1 MKLDGGLLRYLTR
14 EDIRVLTAIEMGMK
28 NHELVP
34 PSLIESIAKLKRGG
48 TFKVVTQLLKY
59 KLIRHENHQYDGYTL
74 TYQGYDILA
83 LHTFIRR
90 GHLRGIGAMIGTGKE
105 SDIYI
110 CQDSEG
116 NEVVLK
122 LARLGRTSFRAVKS
136 KRDYLKHRQKCN
148 WLFMSRLAA
157 VREYTFMQELKG
169 RNFPVPTPIDHNRHA
184 ILMSLVPGYTLTNIT
199 EIAHPQKIFDDAL
212 NLAVRFVENGLVHS
226 DFNEFNLMVTEDEEV
241 VVIDFPQMVSV
252 DHLNAKE
259 LFDRD
264 MQCLKDFFEGRFGLQ
279 CDELPQLEHIEVV
292 ERLDNV
298 VKASG
303 YARQHFKADEFD
315 LFITDGPSRTHDQ
328 EGEDEEDVEEQI
340 EEGEEEIEATDEQL
354 EGLEDSEEEAAE
366 EEDKTEGT
374 EDLSE
379 RQVSETAQVKL
390 KRPDPKQIAMKV
402 KRQYANQR
410 TKRNKV
416 KDRAAIKARQQAA
429 EFQ

>member
-59 KLIRHENHQYDGYTL
+59 KLIRHENQQYDGYTL

-90 GHLRGIGAMIGTGKE
+90 GHLRGIGSMIGTGKE
-105 SDIYI
+105 SDIYL
-110 CQDSEG
+110 CQDNEG
-116 NEVVLK
+116 NEVVIK

-136 KRDYLKHRQKCN
+136 KRDYLKNRHKSN

-157 VREYTFMQELKG
+157 VREYTFMQELM
-169 RNFPVPTPIDHNRHA
+169 RQEFPVPTPIDHNRHA

-199 EIAHPQKIFDDAL
+199 ALGNPQKIYDDVL
-212 NLAVRFVENGLVHS
+212 DLAVRLAENGLVHS
-226 DFNEFNLMVTEDEEV
+226 DFNEFNIMVTEDEQV
-241 VVIDFPQMVSV
+241 IVIDFPQMVSV
-252 DHLNAKE
+252 DHFNAEE

-264 MQCLKDFFEGRFGLQ
+264 MQCLKDFFEGRFHVQ
-279 CDELPQLEHIEVV
+279 CDEMPRLSQIVV
-292 ERLDNV
+292 QQRLDDV

-303 YARQHFKADEFD
+303 YARQHFKPSEFD
-315 LFITDGPSRTHDQ
+315 LFITDGPTRHSDDEDQ
-328 EGEDEEDVEEQI
+328 GDQEDEEAQGEDQAAVE
-340 EEGEEEIEATDEQL
+340 L
-354 EGLEDSEEEAAE
+354 SSSSEEEKGAA

-374 EDLSE
+374 ENPSE
-379 RQVSETAQVKL
+379 HTDPASLEKAPTAQKQDL
-390 KRPDPKQIAMKV
+390 KTVAFKV
-402 KRQYANQR
+402 KRHFMNQK
-410 TKRNKV
+410 TKRNRV
-416 KDRAAIKARQQAA
+416 KDRTAIKLRQQIAGL
-429 EFQ
+429 E